1 MLTGCATAAAATAA
15 ASAAAGA
22 LSLLLI
28 PDHAPDDQC
37 DDHHESR
44 NDNDITQ
51 GHSVHLFLTLY
62 TDFYIG
68 VCIFVLP
75 EGQVQQTCQHGDC
88 RHGKDA
94 EDCLTGEQTA
104 DLVDNH

>member
-37 DDHHESR
+37 NDHHESR
-44 NDNDITQ
+44 NDNDVTQ

-75 EGQVQQTCQHGDC
+75 EGQIQQSCQGSH
-88 RHGKDA
+88 RSIGKDA
-94 EDCLTGEQTA
+94 EHSLAGEQSCQ
-104 DLVDNH
+104 LINNH